1 MIYTKKIAFETAKIL
16 LQINAIKFNTKT
28 LFNWSSGIKSPIYC
42 DNRILLSYPTERDY
56 IIDKMG
62 KLIKENYKGNFTIA
76 GVATGGIGIGSM
88 ISQKL
93 NLPFVYVRSKPKEH
107 GRKNQIE
114 GYLDKKNKVLVVED
128 LISTGNSSVNVVKC
142 LQNNKSNVIGIL
154 SIFDYQFDISKKNF
168 NKVDVSSNHLTDLEH
183 LIEYSL
189 ENNYLDQEDLTQ
201 IVNWK
206 KNMIN

>member
-56 IIDKMG
+56 IIDKMC

-168 NKVDVSSNHLTDLEH
+168 DKVDVSSNHLTDLEH

-189 ENNYLDQEDLTQ
+189 KNNYLNQDDLVK
-201 IVNWK
+201 IKNWR
-206 KNMIN
+206 KNIIN

>member
-42 DNRILLSYPTERDY
+42 DNRILLSYPAQRDY
-56 IIDKMG
+56 IVDKMC
-62 KLIKENYKGNFTIA
+62 KLIKENYKNNFTIA

-114 GYLDKKNKVLVVED
+114 GYLDKKNKVLVNED
-128 LISTGNSSVNVVKC
+128 LISTGKSSTNVVKC
-142 LQNNKSNVIGIL
+142 LQNNKSNVIGIV
-154 SIFDYQFDISKKNF
+154 SIFDYKFDISKK
-168 NKVDVSSNHLTDLEH
+168 K
-183 LIEYSL
+183 I
-189 ENNYLDQEDLTQ
+189 
-201 IVNWK
+201 
-206 KNMIN
+206 

>member
-42 DNRILLSYPTERDY
+42 DNRIILSYPTQREY
-56 IIDKMG
+56 IIDKMCD
-62 KLIKENYKGNFTIA
+62 LIRKNYKDNFTIA

-93 NLPFVYVRSKPKEH
+93 NLPFIYVRSQPKEH

-114 GYLDKKNKVLVVED
+114 GYLNKKSKVLVVED
-128 LISTGNSSVNVVKC
+128 LISTGNSSINVVKC
-142 LQNNKSNVIGIL
+142 LQNNEANVIGL
-154 SIFDYQFDISKKNF
+154 VSIFNYNFNISKINF
-168 NKVDVSSNHLTDLEH
+168 DKLNITSRHLTDLKY

-189 ENNYLDQEDLTQ
+189 ENKYLNQEDLVK
-201 IVNWK
+201 IDYWK
-206 KNMIN
+206 KNIIN

>member
-1 MIYTKKIAFETAKIL
+1 M
-16 LQINAIKFNTKT
+16 
-28 LFNWSSGIKSPIYC
+28 C
-42 DNRILLSYPTERDY
+42 
-56 IIDKMG
+56 

-168 NKVDVSSNHLTDLEH
+168 DKVDVSSNHLTNLEH

-189 ENNYLDQEDLTQ
+189 ENNYLDQEDLTK

>member
-1 MIYTKKIAFETAKIL
+1 MIYTKKVAFETAKIL

-42 DNRILLSYPTERDY
+42 DNRIILSYPTQRKY
-56 IIDKMG
+56 IIDKMCD
-62 KLIKENYKGNFTIA
+62 LIRKNYKDNFTIA

-93 NLPFVYVRSKPKEH
+93 NLPFIYVRSQPKEH

-114 GYLDKKNKVLVVED
+114 GYLNKKSKVLVVED
-128 LISTGNSSVNVVKC
+128 LISTGNSSINVVKC
-142 LQNNKSNVIGIL
+142 LQNNEANVIGL
-154 SIFDYQFDISKKNF
+154 VSIFNYNFNISKINF
-168 NKVDVSSNHLTDLEH
+168 DKLNITSRHLTDLKY

-189 ENNYLDQEDLTQ
+189 ENKYLNQEDLVK
-201 IVNWK
+201 IDYWK
-206 KNMIN
+206 KNIIN

>member
-1 MIYTKKIAFETAKIL
+1 MIYTKKVAFETAKIL

-42 DNRILLSYPTERDY
+42 DNRIILSYPTQREY
-56 IIDKMG
+56 IIDKMCD
-62 KLIKENYKGNFTIA
+62 LIRKNYKDNFTIA

-93 NLPFVYVRSKPKEH
+93 NLPFIYVRSQPKEH

-114 GYLDKKNKVLVVED
+114 GYLNKKSKVLVVED
-128 LISTGNSSVNVVKC
+128 LISTGNSSINVVKC
-142 LQNNKSNVIGIL
+142 LQNNEANVIGL
-154 SIFDYQFDISKKNF
+154 VSIFNYNFNISKINF
-168 NKVDVSSNHLTDLEH
+168 DKLNITSRHLTDLKY

-189 ENNYLDQEDLTQ
+189 ENKYLNQEDLVK
-201 IVNWK
+201 IDYWK
-206 KNMIN
+206 KNIIN

>member
-42 DNRILLSYPTERDY
+42 DNRILLSYPTQRDY
-56 IIDKMG
+56 IVGKMCE
-62 KLIKENYKGNFTIA
+62 LIKENYKDNFTLA

-114 GYLDKKNKVLVVED
+114 GFLDKKNKVLVIED
-128 LISTGNSSVNVVKC
+128 LISTGKAV
-142 LQNNKSNVIGIL
+142 LTLSNAFKTINQVLLVLYLYLTINLIFLKKIL
-154 SIFDYQFDISKKNF
+154 IK
-168 NKVDVSSNHLTDLEH
+168 
-183 LIEYSL
+183 
-189 ENNYLDQEDLTQ
+189 
-201 IVNWK
+201 
-206 KNMIN
+206 

>member
-1 MIYTKKIAFETAKIL
+1 MIYTKKIAFKTAKIL

-56 IIDKMG
+56 IIDKMC

-88 ISQKL
+88 ISQ
-93 NLPFVYVRSKPKEH
+93 NLIYLLFTRSKPKEY

-142 LQNNKSNVIGIL
+142 LQNNRSNVIGIV

-168 NKVDVSSNHLTDLEH
+168 DKVNVSSNHLTDLEH

-189 ENNYLDQEDLTQ
+189 ENNYLDQEDLIK

>member
-42 DNRILLSYPTERDY
+42 DNRILLSYPTQRDY
-56 IIDKMG
+56 VVSKMCE
-62 KLIKENYKGNFTIA
+62 LIKENYKDNFTLA

-114 GYLDKKNKVLVVED
+114 GFLDKKNKVLVIED
-128 LISTGNSSVNVVKC
+128 LISTGKSCTNVVKC
-142 LQNNKSNVIGIL
+142 LQNNKSSVIGIV
-154 SIFDYQFDISKKNF
+154 SIFDYKFDISKKNF
-168 NKVDVSSNHLTDLEH
+168 DKINISSRHLTDFEY

-189 ENNYLDQEDLTQ
+189 KNNYLSQEDLTK

-206 KNMIN
+206 KNMVN

>member
-42 DNRILLSYPTERDY
+42 DNRILLSYPTQRDY
-56 IIDKMG
+56 IVGKMCE
-62 KLIKENYKGNFTIA
+62 LIKENYKDNFTLA

-142 LQNNKSNVIGIL
+142 LQNNRSNVIGIV

-168 NKVDVSSNHLTDLEH
+168 DKINISSRHLTDFEY

-189 ENNYLDQEDLTQ
+189 KNNYLSQEDLTK
-201 IVNWK
+201 IVHWK
-206 KNMIN
+206 KNLVN

>member
-42 DNRILLSYPTERDY
+42 DNRVILSYPAQRDY
-56 IIDKMG
+56 IVDKLCE
-62 KLIKENYKGNFTIA
+62 LIMKNYENNFTIA

-93 NLPFVYVRSKPKEH
+93 NLPFVYVRSKPKDH

-114 GYLDKKNKVLVVED
+114 GYLDKKNRVLVVED
-128 LISTGNSSVNVVKC
+128 LISTGNSCVNVVKC
-142 LQNNKSNVIGIL
+142 LQNYKSKVIGVV
-154 SIFDYQFDISKKNF
+154 SIFNYNFDVSKKNF
-168 NKVDVSSNHLTDLEH
+168 DNVSISSKYLTDFEH
-183 LIEYSL
+183 LIGYSL
-189 ENNYLDQEDLTQ
+189 KNNYLSQED
-201 IVNWK
+201 IVKINNWK
-206 KNMIN
+206 KNIIN